1 MLNICIY
8 ILYIIYICM
17 YIFFWPCQAACR
29 ILVLLLAME
38 LMPLHWK
45 HGVLKTGQAGSPK
58 SRDQTLKN
66 LNNLATV
73 PNLVSPDT
81 MLLSNIPVPLIR
93 PCSSK
98 WDYYV
103 REECSKGTRFNP
115 GFISLACSFVCVL
128 FFFYFSESV
137 YCRWKQKSWESIQG
151 AGHIAAD
158 TVQKAVLRIRE
169 IAELAK
175 MWMRVGYWAKAM
187 GDISIFRAT
196 FLFPS
201 TPWTLRNLP

>member
-1 MLNICIY
+1 M
-8 ILYIIYICM
+8 
-17 YIFFWPCQAACR
+17 
-29 ILVLLLAME
+29 
-38 LMPLHWK
+38 
-45 HGVLKTGQAGSPK
+45 
-58 SRDQTLKN
+58 
-66 LNNLATV
+66 
-73 PNLVSPDT
+73 
-81 MLLSNIPVPLIR
+81 
-93 PCSSK
+93 
-98 WDYYV
+98 
-103 REECSKGTRFNP
+103 
-115 GFISLACSFVCVL
+115 L

-137 YCRWKQKSWESIQG
+137 YSRWKQKSWESIQG

-201 TPWTLRNLP
+201 TPWTLRNLPQESRMYLWTNQKWWHAYVLVNDRERVWWWDKCGVIMNGDRQGRKGPGSWKRWSPDAGYLWLRGPGGGQHRDELFSGMNTFHESWPIDSTGASTHQ